1 MSIANDDV
9 FGPVLSVLK
18 FKADDVSIKI
28 ANETP
33 IDLAGG
39 VFTLD
44 VDLATSAARQLR
56 AGQVF
61 VNKWYAGGVETPFG
75 DYGKS
80 GYGRNIGR
88 EALRNYVRTKN
99 AAIKLGGRPKSTF
112 DEDLFLIGLE
122 QRKSK
127 LGVDYVE
134 QNLAVTDDFTQPFQE
149 AMTACGFGWGDD
161 VIVAKSRSVMNLSM
175 IGALRKMREWEIHC
189 RGASYNGFTLDEV
202 HAIIHVT

>member
-33 IDLAGG
+33 IDLADG
-39 VFTLD
+39 VFTCD
-44 VDLATSAARQLR
+44 IDLATSAARQLR

-80 GYGRNIGR
+80 GYGRKIGR
-88 EALRNYVRTKN
+88 EALWNYVQTKN

-112 DEDLFLIGLE
+112 DEDLFLIRLE
-122 QRKSK
+122 QR
-127 LGVDYVE
+127 
-134 QNLAVTDDFTQPFQE
+134 
-149 AMTACGFGWGDD
+149 
-161 VIVAKSRSVMNLSM
+161 
-175 IGALRKMREWEIHC
+175 
-189 RGASYNGFTLDEV
+189 
-202 HAIIHVT
+202 